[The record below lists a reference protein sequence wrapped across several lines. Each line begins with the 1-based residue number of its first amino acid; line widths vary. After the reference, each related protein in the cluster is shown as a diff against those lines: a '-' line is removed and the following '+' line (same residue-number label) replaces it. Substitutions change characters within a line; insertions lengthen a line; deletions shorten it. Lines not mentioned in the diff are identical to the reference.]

1 MSRNNLILVV
11 GVIIVAAVVILN
23 LDLNTEKKTET
34 AEIKIGI
41 SLGFTGP
48 LESLAPAMNQGAQ
61 MAISEVAE
69 SNALLGGSKVV
80 AVTGDSTCA
89 DTAAAVAT
97 GERLVTAENVNA
109 IVGAMCSGAAQ
120 AVLEAVAV
128 PNGIVMISGSA
139 TAPVLS
145 TVDDNGLFFRTAP
158 SDARSAE
165 VLADILLEGGY
176 KSIAITYVNNDYGK
190 GLGSAIEANFVA
202 GGGTVTIN
210 TGHEEN
216 KGDYSADAAALAQAG
231 GDILVVAG
239 YADGGGGAIIQG
251 SLDIGSFETFF
262 LPDGMYADSLTTSFG
277 SQIEGSFGASAG
289 TDSPGDATFKT
300 LFAEAGHEYNVYA
313 GEYYDAAALI
323 LLSMQAANS
332 ASSSDFKGHVMD
344 VANAPGEKIYP
355 GELAKALQILADG
368 GDVDYVG
375 ASAVELIEPGESG
388 GSYLQYEVRN
398 GKFETVGYR

>member
-1 MSRNNLILVV
+1 MKKIMGVSAAILML
-11 GVIIVAAVVILN
+11 ASPAY
-23 LDLNTEKKTET
+23 
-34 AEIKIGI
+34 AEDIKIGI

-48 LESLAPAMNQGAQ
+48 LESLAPAMNNGAQ

-69 SNALLGGSKVV
+69 SKSLLGGSNVV

-97 GERLVTAENVNA
+97 GERLVTSENVNA

-120 AVLEAVAV
+120 AVLEGVAM

-145 TVDDNGLFFRTAP
+145 TVEDNGLFFRTAP

-165 VLADILLEGGY
+165 VLAEILIEQGY
-176 KSIAITYVNNDYGK
+176 KSAAITYVNNDYGK

-210 TGHEEN
+210 AGHEEN

-251 SLDIGSFETFF
+251 SLDSGSFETFF
-262 LPDGMYADSLTTSFG
+262 LPDGMYADSLTATFG
-277 SQIEGSFGASAG
+277 SDIDGSFGASAG

-300 LFAEAGHEYNVYA
+300 LFAKAGHEYNVYA

-323 LLSMQAANS
+323 MLAMQAANS
-332 ASSSDFKGHVMD
+332 SSSSDLKDHVMD

-355 GELAKALQILADG
+355 GELAKALKILADG
-368 GDVDYVG
+368 GEIDYVG

-388 GSYLQYEVRN
+388 GAYLQYEVQN
-398 GKFETVGYR
+398 GKFATVGYR

>member
-1 MSRNNLILVV
+1 MKKII
-11 GVIIVAAVVILN
+11 GVSAIMFMLASPVL
-23 LDLNTEKKTET
+23 
-34 AEIKIGI
+34 AEDIKIGI

-48 LESLAPAMNQGAQ
+48 LESLAPAMNNGAQ
-61 MAISEVAE
+61 MAIAEVAE
-69 SNALLGGSKVV
+69 SKSLLGGGNVL

-97 GERLVTAENVNA
+97 GERLVTAEKVNA
-109 IVGAMCSGAAQ
+109 IVGAMCSGATQ
-120 AVLEAVAV
+120 AVLEGVAM

-145 TVDDNGLFFRTAP
+145 TVEDNGLFFRTAP

-165 VLADILLEGGY
+165 VLADILKEKGY

-190 GLGSAIEANFVA
+190 GLGSAIESNFVA
-202 GGGTVTIN
+202 GGGSVTIN
-210 TGHEEN
+210 AGHEEN

-239 YADGGGGAIIQG
+239 YADGGGGTIIQEL
-251 SLDIGSFETFF
+251 LDRGSFETFF
-262 LPDGMYADSLTTSFG
+262 LPDGMYADSLTKTFG
-277 SQIEGSFGASAG
+277 TQINGSFGASAG
-289 TDSPGDATFKT
+289 TDSPGDATFKS
-300 LFAEAGHEYNVYA
+300 LFADAGHEYNVYA

-323 LLSMQAANS
+323 MLAMQAAGS
-332 ASSSDFKGHVMD
+332 SSSSDLKDHVMD

-355 GELAKALQILADG
+355 GELAKAMKILADG

-375 ASAVELIEPGESG
+375 ASAVELIGPGESG
-388 GSYLQYEVRN
+388 GSYLQYEVQN
-398 GKFETVGYR
+398 GKFETVKYR

>member
-1 MSRNNLILVV
+1 MKKII
-11 GVIIVAAVVILN
+11 GVSAMIFVLASPVLA
-23 LDLNTEKKTET
+23 DD
-34 AEIKIGI
+34 IKIGI

-48 LESLAPAMNQGAQ
+48 LESLAPAMNNGAQ
-61 MAISEVAE
+61 MAITEVAD
-69 SNALLGGSKVV
+69 SKSLLGGSNVV

-109 IVGAMCSGAAQ
+109 IVGAMCSGATQ
-120 AVLEAVAV
+120 AVLEGVAM

-145 TVDDNGLFFRTAP
+145 TVEDNGLFFRTAP

-165 VLADILLEGGY
+165 VLADILKEEGY

-190 GLGSAIEANFVA
+190 GLGSAIESNFLA
-202 GGGTVTIN
+202 GGGSVTIN
-210 TGHEEN
+210 AGHEEN

-239 YADGGGGAIIQG
+239 YADGGGGTIIQE
-251 SLDIGSFETFF
+251 SLDRGSFETFF
-262 LPDGMYADSLTTSFG
+262 LPDGMYADSLTKTFG
-277 SQIEGSFGASAG
+277 TQINGSFGASAG
-289 TDSPGDATFKT
+289 TDSPGDATFKSI
-300 LFAEAGHEYNVYA
+300 FADAGHEYNVYA

-323 LLSMQAANS
+323 MLAMQAAGS
-332 ASSSDFKGHVMD
+332 SSSSDLKDHVMD

-355 GELAKALQILADG
+355 GELVKAMKILADG
-368 GDVDYVG
+368 GDIDYVG
-375 ASAVELIEPGESG
+375 ASAVELIGPGESG
-388 GSYLQYEVRN
+388 GSYLQYEVQN
-398 GKFETVGYR
+398 GKFETVKYR

>member
-1 MSRNNLILVV
+1 MKKII
-11 GVIIVAAVVILN
+11 GVSAMMFMLAYPVLA
-23 LDLNTEKKTET
+23 DD
-34 AEIKIGI
+34 IKIGI

-48 LESLAPAMNQGAQ
+48 LESLAPAMNNGAQ
-61 MAISEVAE
+61 MAITEVAE
-69 SNALLGGSKVV
+69 SKSLLGGSNVV

-109 IVGAMCSGAAQ
+109 IVGAMCSGATQ
-120 AVLEAVAV
+120 AVLEGVAM

-145 TVDDNGLFFRTAP
+145 TVEDNGLFFRTAP

-165 VLADILLEGGY
+165 VLADILKEEGY

-190 GLGSAIEANFVA
+190 GLGSAIESNFLA
-202 GGGTVTIN
+202 GGGSVTIN
-210 TGHEEN
+210 AGHEEN

-239 YADGGGGAIIQG
+239 YADGGGGTIIQE
-251 SLDIGSFETFF
+251 SLDRGSFETFF
-262 LPDGMYADSLTTSFG
+262 LPDGMYADSLTKTFG
-277 SQIEGSFGASAG
+277 TQINGSFGASAG
-289 TDSPGDATFKT
+289 TDSPGDATFKSI
-300 LFAEAGHEYNVYA
+300 FADAGHEYNVYA

-323 LLSMQAANS
+323 MLAMQAAGS
-332 ASSSDFKGHVMD
+332 SSSSDLKDHVMD

-355 GELAKALQILADG
+355 GELVKAMKILADG
-368 GDVDYVG
+368 GDIDYVG
-375 ASAVELIEPGESG
+375 ASAVELIGPGESG
-388 GSYLQYEVRN
+388 GSYLQYEVQN
-398 GKFETVGYR
+398 GKFETVKYR

>member
-1 MSRNNLILVV
+1 MKKIMGVSAAILML
-11 GVIIVAAVVILN
+11 ASPAY
-23 LDLNTEKKTET
+23 
-34 AEIKIGI
+34 AEDIKIGI

-48 LESLAPAMNQGAQ
+48 LESLAPAMNNGAQ

-69 SNALLGGSKVV
+69 SKSLLGGSNVV

-97 GERLVTAENVNA
+97 GERLVTSENVNA
-109 IVGAMCSGAAQ
+109 M
-120 AVLEAVAV
+120 

-145 TVDDNGLFFRTAP
+145 TVEDNGLFFRTAP

-165 VLADILLEGGY
+165 VLAEILIEQGY
-176 KSIAITYVNNDYGK
+176 KSAAITYVNNDYGK

-210 TGHEEN
+210 AGHEEN

-251 SLDIGSFETFF
+251 SLDLGSFETFF
-262 LPDGMYADSLTTSFG
+262 LPDGMYADSLTATFG
-277 SQIEGSFGASAG
+277 SDIDGSFGASAG

-300 LFAEAGHEYNVYA
+300 LFAKAGHEYNVYA

-323 LLSMQAANS
+323 MLAMQAANS
-332 ASSSDFKGHVMD
+332 SSSSDLKDHVMD

-355 GELAKALQILADG
+355 GELAKALKILADG
-368 GDVDYVG
+368 GEIDYVG

-388 GSYLQYEVRN
+388 GAYLQYEVQN
-398 GKFETVGYR
+398 GKFATVGYR

>member
-1 MSRNNLILVV
+1 MKKIIGVSSIMFMLASPVV
-11 GVIIVAAVVILN
+11 
-23 LDLNTEKKTET
+23 
-34 AEIKIGI
+34 AEDIKIGI

-48 LESLAPAMNQGAQ
+48 LESLAPAMNNGAQ
-61 MAISEVAE
+61 MAIAEVAK
-69 SNALLGGSKVV
+69 SKSLLGGSNVV

-97 GERLVTAENVNA
+97 GERLVTADNVNA
-109 IVGAMCSGAAQ
+109 IVGAMCSGATQ
-120 AVLEAVAV
+120 AVLEGVAM

-145 TVDDNGLFFRTAP
+145 TVEDNGLFFRTAP

-165 VLADILLEGGY
+165 VLADILKEEGY

-190 GLGSAIEANFVA
+190 GLGSAIESNFVA
-202 GGGTVTIN
+202 GGGSVTIN
-210 TGHEEN
+210 AGHEEN

-239 YADGGGGAIIQG
+239 YADGGGGTIIQE
-251 SLDIGSFETFF
+251 SLDRGSFETFF
-262 LPDGMYADSLTTSFG
+262 LPDGMYADSLTKTFG
-277 SQIEGSFGASAG
+277 TQINGSFGASAG
-289 TDSPGDATFKT
+289 TDSPGDATFKS
-300 LFAEAGHEYNVYA
+300 LFADAGYEYNVYA

-323 LLSMQAANS
+323 MLAMQAAGS
-332 ASSSDFKGHVMD
+332 SSSSDLKAHVMD

-355 GELAKALQILADG
+355 GELAKAMKILAGG

-375 ASAVELIEPGESG
+375 ASAVELIGPGESG
-388 GSYLQYEVRN
+388 GSYLQYEVQN
-398 GKFETVGYR
+398 GKFETVKYR